1 MALRCS
7 LPRGL
12 LILAEE
18 QCLIQTTFGAPMEF
32 VSAVLS
38 DCFPVQ
44 IWRFAGYF
52 GSFLFDR
59 KNAIIVR
66 KGQIIKGPFSYGR
79 VEG

>member
-1 MALRCS
+1 MALRRS

-18 QCLIQTTFGAPMEF
+18 QCLIQTTFGAPKEF

-44 IWRFAGYF
+44 VWRFAGYF
-52 GSFLFDR
+52 ASFLFDQE
-59 KNAIIVR
+59 NAIIVC
-66 KGQIIKGPFSYGR
+66 KGQIIKGPFLCGCI
-79 VEG
+79 EG

>member
-1 MALRCS
+1 
-7 LPRGL
+7 
-12 LILAEE
+12 
-18 QCLIQTTFGAPMEF
+18 MEF

-52 GSFLFDR
+52 ASFLFDR

-79 VEG
+79 IEG